1 MKKNF
6 ILFALLAVT
15 AITLSSCGKEKINN
29 TSLSGTWNVTEFKE
43 IGINQ
48 IGLLYDAVDL
58 TFTDGGD
65 VTYTFTLIG
74 ASGTEESV
82 GTYVADE
89 DAKTVT
95 ITRMPL
101 SGTDNTTIT
110 FDATI
115 KKDELDLDQGGLL
128 GDRIIATKQ

>member
-1 MKKNF
+1 
-6 ILFALLAVT
+6 
-15 AITLSSCGKEKINN
+15 
-29 TSLSGTWNVTEFKE
+29 
-43 IGINQ
+43 
-48 IGLLYDAVDL
+48 LYDAVDL